1 MPCVWTDVEVG
12 GRGMIELKGFK
23 KILFNFLKRIG
34 IIKERVIS
42 KEEMCRNAIDN
53 NVCNRCCE
61 SCAWSGENE

>member
-1 MPCVWTDVEVG
+1 
-12 GRGMIELKGFK
+12 MIELKGFK
-23 KILFNFLKRIG
+23 KILFNFIKRIG

-53 NVCNRCCE
+53 NVCDRCCE

>member
-1 MPCVWTDVEVG
+1 
-12 GRGMIELKGFK
+12 MIDFKGFK
-23 KILFNFLKRIG
+23 KILFYFLIRIV

-53 NVCNRCCE
+53 NVCDRCCE